1 MIKKMTPIKKV
12 SAAVQQQLGVQD
24 VPKAAPKSTDPVNFP
39 VFEVPINQKVL
50 VYVPNHTVM
59 NADGTQSLR
68 MDMPLIHSITDGKR
82 FYSYRCINGLVDES
96 LGLTG
101 ECPLCEGCAEP
112 WEYANLIIEE
122 KCRDRG
128 LNPEDTDN
136 QDVKNIRS
144 TAFSDRV
151 LKDANRYYTFPIV
164 VFDTVNNEGKQICK
178 DENGQIQYKVYWY
191 TISEAQYDDKWRK
204 ALEAMEDEPTHPG
217 GHFFLLNYT
226 YTPKHGEP
234 NKRDS
239 ARALAVSYRNIKDS
253 AKLREHLDAQTEKWT
268 PEKAMETVIN
278 NNLYT
283 TEQLQEVADEVLE
296 NTRNMIQ
303 LMKAPTR
310 GLASANDE
318 GFKLE
323 EKPMAPA
330 EDDGEV
336 APALDE
342 TDLDMEA

>member
-12 SAAVQQQLGVQD
+12 SAAVQQQLGVQE
-24 VPKAAPKSTDPVNFP
+24 VQKAAPKSTDPINFP
-39 VFEVPINQKVL
+39 VFEVPVNSKLL
-50 VYVPNHTVM
+50 VYVPNHTVV
-59 NADGTQSLR
+59 APDGSQALR
-68 MDMPLIHSITDGKR
+68 MDMPLIHSVTDGTR
-82 FYSYRCINGLVDES
+82 FYSYRCINGLEDES

-122 KCRDRG
+122 KCKARG

-136 QDVKNIRS
+136 TEVKNIRS

-151 LKDANRYYTFPIV
+151 LKDATRYYTFPIV
-164 VFDTVNNEGKQICK
+164 VFETVNNEAKQIAK
-178 DENGQIQYKVYWY
+178 DENGQMQYKVYWY
-191 TISEAQYDDKWRK
+191 HISESLYEDKWKK

-239 ARALAVSYRNIKDS
+239 ARALAVSARNIKGS
-253 AKLREHLDAQTEKWT
+253 EKLREHLDAQTEKWT
-268 PEKAMETVIN
+268 PEKAMETVIT
-278 NNLYT
+278 NNLYN
-283 TEQLQEVADEVLE
+283 TEQLQEVADAVLE
-296 NTRNMIQ
+296 NTRNLIQ
-303 LMKAPTR
+303 LMKAPNAISGESR
-310 GLASANDE
+310 E

-323 EKPMAPA
+323 EKPVAPA
-330 EDDGEV
+330 EDSGEA
-336 APALDE
+336 APAMDE
-342 TDLDMEA
+342 TDLDIDM